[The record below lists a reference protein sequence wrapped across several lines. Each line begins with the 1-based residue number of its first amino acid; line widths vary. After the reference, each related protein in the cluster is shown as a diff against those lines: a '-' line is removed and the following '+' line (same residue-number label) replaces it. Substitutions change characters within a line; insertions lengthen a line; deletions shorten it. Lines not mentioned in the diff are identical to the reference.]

1 MISIIIPAYNEEA
14 VIIQVIDDINSVL
27 IKQNIEYEIIIVN
40 DGSNDRTLELLN
52 NCDDIILINRQIN
65 RGYGF

>member
-27 IKQNIEYEIIIVN
+27 IKQNIEYEIIIV
-40 DGSNDRTLELLN
+40 RRK
-52 NCDDIILINRQIN
+52 I
-65 RGYGF
+65 